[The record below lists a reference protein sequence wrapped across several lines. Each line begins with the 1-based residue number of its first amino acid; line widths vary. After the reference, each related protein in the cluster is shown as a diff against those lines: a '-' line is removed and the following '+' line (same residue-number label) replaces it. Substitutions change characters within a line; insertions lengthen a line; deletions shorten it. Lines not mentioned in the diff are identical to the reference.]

1 MQHVAVKCST
11 YYIYES
17 GAENMNKEK
26 IGYKIRLIHNQIHKR
41 MEEKKRQNEGDLTG
55 MQHWM
60 LMFLNWHRGEDIY
73 QKDVEAEFQVSRATA
88 SNMLQVMER
97 KELIER
103 VPVEHDARLKKLV
116 MTEKA
121 ERMLKQAHR
130 DMEET
135 EAMIIEGFTEEEI
148 AKLQEYL
155 ERIIQNIGAKEGEPT
170 TRCGMPE
177 PPEL

>member
-1 MQHVAVKCST
+1 
-11 YYIYES
+11 
-17 GAENMNKEK
+17 MNKEK

-60 LMFLNWHRGEDIY
+60 LMFLNWHRDETIY

-97 KELIER
+97 KGLIER

-121 ERMLKQAHR
+121 EQMLQQAHK

-135 EAMIIEGFTEEEI
+135 EALVTAGFSEEEL
-148 AKLQEYL
+148 AKLREYL
-155 ERIIQNIGAKEGEPT
+155 DRIIQNIGAKEGEST
-170 TRCGMPE
+170 TRCGVPKE
-177 PPEL
+177 QKL